1 MKTILL
7 CAVSICVVTGCAT
20 NEELAAREDRAGPAE
35 YTTGSSL
42 AQKSKARKP
51 DVQTLTDE
59 ELEEIQRNR
68 ADPVR

>member
-7 CAVSICVVTGCAT
+7 CAVSICFVTGCAT
-20 NEELAAREDRAGPAE
+20 NEGLASREDRVGPAE

-42 AQKSKARKP
+42 AQKSKTRKP

-59 ELEEIQRNR
+59 ELEEIQRNSSNPIR
-68 ADPVR
+68 